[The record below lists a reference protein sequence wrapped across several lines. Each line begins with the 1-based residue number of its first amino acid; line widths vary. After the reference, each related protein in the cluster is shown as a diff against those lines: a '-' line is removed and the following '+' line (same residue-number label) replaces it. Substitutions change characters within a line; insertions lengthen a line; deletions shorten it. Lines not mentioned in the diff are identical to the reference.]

1 MNHKEIASCMR
12 ILITG
17 ATGRVGSKIAQF
29 VDRQANQ
36 VVLAT
41 RKPESANSDGTKSV
55 LFDFAQPSTYEPAL
69 TGVQSLF
76 LMRPPAVK
84 AVDRQLKQIVDVAI
98 ALNVQR
104 IVFLS
109 VLGAE
114 QNKLL
119 PHRATEDYIKSRG
132 IAYTFLR
139 ASFFMQNLS
148 SVHRQ
153 EIKADSEI
161 FVPAGTGKTS
171 FVDARDVAAVAAA
184 ALTGPKP
191 ERTAYSLT
199 GQAALSYY
207 QVAETLSDVLARPI
221 TYADPSLFRFVA
233 RQLKAGAPLD
243 LTLVMSGI
251 YTTAKLGIAGG
262 LSDDVADV
270 LGRSPISFHTF
281 AEDYKDC
288 WL

>member
-1 MNHKEIASCMR
+1 MR

-17 ATGRVGSKIAQF
+17 ATGRVGSEIAQF
-29 VDRQANQ
+29 VDRQMNQ

-41 RKPESANSDGTKSV
+41 RTPDSSHSAGTESV
-55 LFDFAQPSTYEPAL
+55 HFDFAQPSTYESAL
-69 TGVQSLF
+69 SGVHSLF

-84 AVDRQLKQIVDVAI
+84 SVDRRLKQIVDA
-98 ALNVQR
+98 ALALDVQR

-114 QNKLL
+114 KNKLL
-119 PHRATEDYIKSRG
+119 PHRATEDYIKSTG

-153 EIKADSEI
+153 EIKADGEI
-161 FVPAGTGKTS
+161 FVPAGKGKTS

-184 ALTGPKP
+184 ALTRPDP
-191 ERTAYSLT
+191 ERTYSLT
-199 GQAALSYY
+199 GPEALNYY
-207 QVAETLSDVLARPI
+207 QVAKILSDILARPV
-221 TYADPSLFRFVA
+221 TYVNPSLLRFGVK
-233 RQLKAGAPLD
+233 QLRAGAPLD

-262 LSDDVADV
+262 LSDDVSKV
-270 LGRSPISFHTF
+270 LGRSPISFRTF
-281 AEDYKDC
+281 AEDYQNC
-288 WL
+288 WR

>member
-1 MNHKEIASCMR
+1 MR
-12 ILITG
+12 ILVTG
-17 ATGRVGSKIAQF
+17 ATGRVGSEIAQF

-36 VVLAT
+36 VLLAART
-41 RKPESANSDGTKSV
+41 PESASSEEAETV

-69 TGVQSLF
+69 TGVHSLF

-84 AVDRQLKQIVDVAI
+84 AVDQRLKQIVDAAI
-98 ALNVQR
+98 ALKVQQ

-119 PHRATEDYIKSRG
+119 PHRATEDYIKSTG
-132 IAYTFLR
+132 IAYTLLR

-148 SVHRQ
+148 SVHRR

-161 FVPAGTGKTS
+161 FVPAGQGKTS

-184 ALTGPKP
+184 ALTEP
-191 ERTAYSLT
+191 EHQRKAYALT
-199 GQAALSYY
+199 GREALNYY
-207 QVAETLSDVLARPI
+207 QVAEILSEVLARPI
-221 TYADPSLFRFVA
+221 TYANPSIFRFIA
-233 RQLKAGAPLD
+233 RQLKAKMPLD

-270 LGRSPISFHTF
+270 LGRSPISFQTF
-281 AEDYKDC
+281 AKNYRDC